1 MKRWKKRRNMESKN
15 EKGKGGKQ
23 RRNVEK
29 YKIREKKEKV
39 ENEGEIGKNTMK
51 EKRRNS

>member
-1 MKRWKKRRNMESKN
+1 MEKKEKYGKIPSKN

>member
-1 MKRWKKRRNMESKN
+1 ME
-15 EKGKGGKQ
+15 
-23 RRNVEK
+23 R

-51 EKRRNS
+51 EKKEKFLTISYPTMITRKL